1 MKMKGFEIARVVSK
15 YGDNA
20 LVIKMTGYPA
30 IERNLSFLLLITHH
44 FLVLF
49 ATGYYHVNAS
59 NLRSVV
65 S

>member
-1 MKMKGFEIARVVSK
+1 MKMKGFEIARVLIR
-15 YGDNA
+15 YGDDE

-30 IERNLSFLLLITHH
+30 IARELGFLLLITHH
-44 FLVLF
+44 FLVFF